1 MTAPATGGERIAKR
15 MARAGLCSRRE
26 AERWIAQGR
35 VAVDGETLTTP
46 AVTVTADSR
55 ITVDGEVVGA
65 AEATRLWRYHKPVG
79 LVTTN
84 RDPQGRSTVFD
95 ALPEHLPRVM
105 SIGRLD
111 LTSEGLLLLTNDGD
125 LARYLELPATGWK
138 RRYRVRVHGRIQEA
152 ALAELAQGIEVDGV
166 RYGPIEA
173 ALDRQQGAN
182 AWLTFS
188 LREGKNREIRHVC
201 EHLGWPVNRLIRTGF
216 GPFQLGSLPASEV
229 DEVAQKVLREQLGG
243 KIDLKEGPV
252 TRAPKAATRQ
262 NSDENSSGASGGK
275 PAGKPMAKQAGKR
288 TRKPGDKSGDKS
300 GDKPGAR
307 PGGKREGKPDARR
320 RRRT

>member
-1 MTAPATGGERIAKR
+1 MTAPAAGGERIAKR

-46 AVTVTADSR
+46 AVTVTAASR
-55 ITVDGEVVGA
+55 ITVDGELVGA

-152 ALAELAQGIEVDGV
+152 ALAELAQGVEVDGIK
-166 RYGPIEA
+166 YGPIEA

-252 TRAPKAATRQ
+252 NRATKAATRQ
-262 NSDENSSGASGGK
+262 NSDEKPVGEPSGKPARMQLGKPVRK
-275 PAGKPMAKQAGKR
+275 PAGKQ
-288 TRKPGDKSGDKS
+288 TRNPGGKPGDKSGA
-300 GDKPGAR
+300 KPA
-307 PGGKREGKPDARR
+307 GKRDGKPDARR